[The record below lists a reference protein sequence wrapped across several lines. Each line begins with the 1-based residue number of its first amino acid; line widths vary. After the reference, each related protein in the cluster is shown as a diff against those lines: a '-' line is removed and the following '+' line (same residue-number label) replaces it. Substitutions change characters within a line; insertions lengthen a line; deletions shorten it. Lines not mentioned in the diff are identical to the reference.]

1 MGIRKTID
9 SYNRTG
15 QKYDSIAMGQSTTN
29 MKPLIRLTPSMGRS
43 VMRKRVS
50 NTKYICRLI
59 IWIFSIGMFTL
70 YGLPF
75 IERMILCSVTSEN
88 PFI

>member
-1 MGIRKTID
+1 MGIRKTI
-9 SYNRTG
+9 
-15 QKYDSIAMGQSTTN
+15 STNDTSVQ
-29 MKPLIRLTPSMGRS
+29 MKPLIRLRPSMGRS

-50 NTKYICRLI
+50 NTKYVCRLI
-59 IWIFSIGMFTL
+59 IWIFSIAMFTL

-75 IERMILCSVTSEN
+75 IERMISCSISEN